1 MRFSPQVA
9 AIEQTFSLS
18 AEPNQLALAEST
30 ELVVSLRETT
40 AQTPL

>member
-9 AIEQTFSLS
+9 AIEQTFSLT

-30 ELVVSLRETT
+30 ELVVGLRKTT
-40 AQTPL
+40 ALAPL